1 MKKVIEIMET
11 KRKFLTFTVLIL
23 AFLSIWSAIS
33 FINESYLGQYSVKAN
48 EEQHLDGS
56 VRPVFQDIR
65 YIPNHH
71 ITVDFI
77 QEPDLNQIELND
89 LKLGDIL
96 LMLNGDLENLL
107 KKSYVDK
114 DNKGPKDIIEI

>member
-1 MKKVIEIMET
+1 MNKLIEIMET
-11 KRKFLTFTVLIL
+11 NRKFLTFTVLIL

-33 FINESYLGQYSVKAN
+33 FLNEFYLGQYSVKAK

-56 VRPVFQDIR
+56 GRSVFQDIR

-71 ITVDFI
+71 IKVDFI
-77 QEPDLNQIELND
+77 QGPDLNQIELND
-89 LKLGDIL
+89 LKLRDIL
-96 LMLNGDLENLL
+96 LLHIGDLENLL

-114 DNKGPKDIIEI
+114 DNTGPKGIIEI